1 MKIFLL
7 NILILLSVISL
18 QAKKYTIDYK
28 SNGKIIVFQIDSV
41 NIFTDLISI
50 NNISDTN
57 IIREKQWILSKIE
70 EGQFNDTITFTE
82 K

>member
-28 SNGKIIVFQIDSV
+28 SNRKTIVFQIDSV